1 MNSFVVNLYPKPN
14 GTAAGQNLAV
24 GATAVQFDSTTFDFK
39 TNAFFVTVHTHAVI
53 VTFDGT
59 TPTASNGHVLPGDWY
74 GWWSKD
80 AAIAAK
86 LLRHTGSSS
95 QVTISQFTN

>member
-14 GTAAGQNLAV
+14 GTAPGQNLAV
-24 GATAVQFDSTTFDFK
+24 AGTAVQFDSTNFDYK
-39 TNAFFVTVHTHAVI
+39 TNAFFVTVHIAAVI

-59 TPTASNGHVLPGDWY
+59 TPTASNGHVLPNAWY

-80 AAIAAK
+80 AALAAK
-86 LLRHTGSSS
+86 FIRHTGTSA

>member
-14 GTAAGQNLAV
+14 GTAAGQNLTV
-24 GATAVQFDSTTFDFK
+24 GATAVQFDPATFDYK
-39 TNAFFVTVHTHAVI
+39 TNAFFVTVHTHPVI

-59 TPTASNGHVLPGDWY
+59 TPTASNGHVLPTDWY

-86 LLRHTGSSS
+86 LLRHTSSSS

>member
-14 GTAAGQNLAV
+14 GTAASQNLAV
-24 GATAVQFDSTTFDFK
+24 GATAVQFDPATFDYK
-39 TNAFFVTVHTHAVI
+39 TNAFFVTVHSHAVI

-59 TPTASNGHVLPGDWY
+59 TPTASNGHVLPADWY

-86 LLRHTGSSS
+86 LLRHTANST

>member
-14 GTAAGQNLAV
+14 GTAASQNLAV
-24 GATAVQFDSTTFDFK
+24 AALTVQFDPLTFDYK
-39 TNAFFVTVHTHAVI
+39 TNAFFVTVHSAAVI

-59 TPTASNGHVLPGDWY
+59 VPTTTNGHVLPNGWF

-86 LLRHTGSSS
+86 MVRHTGTSA

>member
-14 GTAAGQNLAV
+14 GTAASQNLTVA
-24 GATAVQFDSTTFDFK
+24 GTAVQFDSTNFDYK
-39 TNAFFVTVHTHAVI
+39 TNAFFVTVHAAAII

-59 TPTASNGHVLPGDWY
+59 TPTASNGHVLPNAWY

-80 AAIAAK
+80 AVLSAK
-86 LLRHTGSSS
+86 LLRHTGTSA

>member
-1 MNSFVVNLYPKPN
+1 
-14 GTAAGQNLAV
+14 
-24 GATAVQFDSTTFDFK
+24 
-39 TNAFFVTVHTHAVI
+39 VI

-59 TPTASNGHVLPGDWY
+59 TPTASNGHVLTNGWY

-86 LLRHTGSSS
+86 LLRHAGTSA

>member
-14 GTAAGQNLAV
+14 GTAAIQNLTVA
-24 GATAVQFDSTTFDFK
+24 GTAIQFDSAPFDYK
-39 TNAFFVTVHTHAVI
+39 TNAFFVTVHTAAII
-53 VTFDGT
+53 VTFDGSVPT
-59 TPTASNGHVLPGDWY
+59 TTNGHVLPNGWV
-74 GWWSKD
+74 GWWSRD

-86 LLRHTGSSS
+86 LIRHTITSA